1 VLAITVARC
10 LVLSIASPSYFVGKI
25 MV

>member
-10 LVLSIASPSYFVGKI
+10 LVLSISSPSYFVGKK